1 MSGKIKVEVN
11 IMNISNE
18 YRMHIEALAKRITA
32 LELSA
37 SSVLPKDIFMKLKFK
52 EFKVTEGNII
62 EFIETEKASLA
73 LNYDI
78 DE

>member
-1 MSGKIKVEVN
+1 
-11 IMNISNE
+11 
-18 YRMHIEALAKRITA
+18 MHIEALAKRITA

>member
-1 MSGKIKVEVN
+1 
-11 IMNISNE
+11 MNISNE